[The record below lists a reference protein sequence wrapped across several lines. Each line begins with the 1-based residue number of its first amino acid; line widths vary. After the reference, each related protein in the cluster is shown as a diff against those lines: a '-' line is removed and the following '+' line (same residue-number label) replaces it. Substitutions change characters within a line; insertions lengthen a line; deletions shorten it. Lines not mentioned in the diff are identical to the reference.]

1 VTAEAD
7 SRVNAPV
14 DARPVDSHRRPR
26 LPEKGAGLARKEKTV
41 ATTQFPSST
50 SAVEATYRNLSTA
63 ELYEH
68 AIRNGEATVSAHGSL
83 VVRTGKHTG
92 RSPQDKFIVRERSS
106 AGKIWWGSVNQPI
119 SEEHYDRLRARLMK
133 YIADRP
139 IYSQDL
145 YIGAHPDHRRS
156 LRVTTETAWASIFAR
171 NLFRLPPAEDL
182 RGFAPNFRIIDVPSF
197 KADPATEGTRT
208 ETAILLHLKRME
220 IIIVG
225 TEYAGEIKKSAF
237 TVMNYLLPDEGA
249 LPMHSSVNV
258 GSDDDPALF
267 FGLSGTGKTT
277 LSADPERSLIGDDEH
292 GWGQDGLFNFEGGC
306 YAKTIRLSP
315 MYEPDIF
322 ATTRRFG
329 TILENVDLDAVTR
342 ELDLD
347 SERYTENTRGAYPL
361 EFIGNADPTGMTGHP
376 RNVVFLTADAFGI
389 LPPISRLTH
398 EQAQYHFISGY
409 TAKLAGTE
417 IGVTEPRATFSAG
430 FGAPFLPRHPGE
442 YASMLAAS
450 LEAYQVPV
458 WLVNTG
464 WTGGPYGVGERM
476 RIDHTRTMVRAALS
490 GALDSVE
497 YETDPVFGV
506 AVPLAVPGVPSSVLR
521 PRSTWS
527 DAAAYDEKARE
538 LAEMFAENFE
548 AYADGVPEEVRAAGP
563 RVDPPA
569 PDRPKRIKRDE
580 APTD

>member
-1 VTAEAD
+1 
-7 SRVNAPV
+7 
-14 DARPVDSHRRPR
+14 
-26 LPEKGAGLARKEKTV
+26 V
-41 ATTQFPSST
+41 ATTQLRDTASNLD
-50 SAVEATYRNLSTA
+50 ATYRNLSTA

-68 AIRNGEATVSAHGSL
+68 ALRNGEGTLSAHGSL

-92 RSPQDKFIVRERSS
+92 RSPKDKFVVRESS
-106 AGKIWWGSVNQPI
+106 SEDKVWWGEINQPI
-119 SEEHYDRLRARLMK
+119 SEADYSRLRARLMQHV
-133 YIADRP
+133 ADRP
-139 IYSQDL
+139 LYSQDL

-156 LRVTTETAWASIFAR
+156 LRVYTETGWASIFAR
-171 NLFRLPPAEDL
+171 NLFRRPPPEDL
-182 RGFAPNFRIIDVPSF
+182 VGFTPNFTIIDIPSF
-197 KADPATEGTRT
+197 KADPETEGVRS
-208 ETAILLHLKRME
+208 ETAILLHLERME

-237 TVMNYLLPDEGA
+237 TVMNYLLPDESA

-292 GWGQDGLFNFEGGC
+292 GWGADGLFNFEGGC
-306 YAKTIRLSP
+306 YAKTIRLSA

-329 TILENVDLDAVTR
+329 TILENVDLDETTR

-347 SERYTENTRGAYPL
+347 SDRITENTRGAYPL
-361 EFIGNADPTGMTGHP
+361 DFIGNADPTGMTGHP

-389 LPPISRLTH
+389 LPPISRLTR

-442 YASMLAAS
+442 YARMLAER
-450 LEAYQVPV
+450 LERFDVPV

-464 WTGGPYGVGERM
+464 WTGGPYGTGERM
-476 RIDHTRTMVRAALS
+476 RIDHTRTMVRAALQ
-490 GALDSVE
+490 GRLADVE
-497 YETDPVFGV
+497 YELDPVFGV
-506 AVPLAVPGVPSSVLR
+506 EVPTSVPGVPSEVLR
-521 PRSTWS
+521 PRDTWP
-527 DAAAYDEKARE
+527 DGGAYDKKAAE
-538 LAEMFAENFE
+538 LARMFTENFE
-548 AYADGVPEEVRAAGP
+548 AYADEVSAEVLAAGP
-563 RVDPPA
+563 VIGSQPTGTPRTGGRVD
-569 PDRPKRIKRDE
+569 E
-580 APTD
+580 ETDTA